1 MHRARIIGDK
11 KAAVIEEGSQLQ
23 EGQFTGKD
31 EDVRFVRDEGE
42 ALVDD
47 RNILFGAEEG
57 YVEAAID
64 KFDGDAGEIFW

>member
-31 EDVRFVRDEGE
+31 EDVRFVRDKGE

-47 RNILFGAEEG
+47 RNIQLGAEEG
-57 YVEAAID
+57 NVEAAID
-64 KFDGDAGEIFW
+64 KFDGDAGEIFR

>member
-47 RNILFGAEEG
+47 RDILFGAEEG

-64 KFDGDAGEIFW
+64 KLDGDAGEIFR